1 MRKKDPSV
9 RVVHTLKSKFIET
22 EEKLIPLEHIYM
34 NTHFMHFW
42 DWDNHFNKKW
52 LN

>member
-9 RVVHTLKSKFIET
+9 RVVQTLKNKFIET

-34 NTHFMHFW
+34 NAHSKDFW
-42 DWDNHFNKKW
+42 DWDKDFNKKW